1 MHCGKTLMLF
11 RKFKSKTQRNL
22 AEKLMTTQQYVSELE
37 RQEHIN
43 VEKINRILN
52 VLNSN
57 REEWDKF
64 RRLLPLS
71 K

>member
-1 MHCGKTLMLF
+1 MIPESLQPILNGKF
-11 RKFKSKTQRNL
+11 

-64 RRLLPLS
+64 RRLLPIS